1 MIYKIVEHNIF
12 KISLDYVSNVMIYI
26 KCKIVPPA
34 SELHILM
41 NNSTVIQ
48 LFPMASVS
56 WKLN

>member
-1 MIYKIVEHNIF
+1 
-12 KISLDYVSNVMIYI
+12 MIYI
-26 KCKIVPPA
+26 KCRIVPQAP
-34 SELHILM
+34 ELHILM

>member
-1 MIYKIVEHNIF
+1 MIVKIVEHNIL
-12 KISLDYVSNVMIYI
+12 KISLDYVSTLMIYI
-26 KCKIVPPA
+26 KCKIVPQA

>member
-12 KISLDYVSNVMIYI
+12 KISPDYVSNVMIYI
-26 KCKIVPPA
+26 KCKIVPQA

-56 WKLN
+56 

>member
-26 KCKIVPPA
+26 KCKIVPQA

-41 NNSTVIQ
+41 NNSTNYSAIPHGICF
-48 LFPMASVS
+48 LEA
-56 WKLN
+56 